1 LVLVSALDSSGLEEK
16 KAVAASRAWDVAW
29 VGNDEQQ
36 LLRLEDEESDGSVR
50 PLEDSDDESE
60 DGTDFL
66 DLANFPVPDEPS
78 SEEEGGGEEGGE
90 EGSEERS
97 EDSEEDVPLAQRKVA
112 RV

>member
-1 LVLVSALDSSGLEEK
+1 LGWGSEEK

-36 LLRLEDEESDGSVR
+36 LLELDAQESDGSVR
-50 PLEDSDDESE
+50 SLEDSDDESE

-90 EGSEERS
+90 EGSEEGS
-97 EDSEEDVPLAQRKVA
+97 EDSEEDVRSFC
-112 RV
+112 